1 MNNLKILFRFMK
13 GKKLL
18 YLGSLLSIGLATLFT
33 LLNPLVLRI
42 AIDNIIG
49 NQPLNLPDRL
59 IDIINSFGGRNFFL
73 DNLWIVGLVLIIF
86 TGFRGLFLY
95 FKGKWAAVAAE
106 SVAENMR
113 DSLYDHLQHLPFS
126 YHVKSETGDLIQ
138 RCTSDLETI
147 RRFLAIQFVEV
158 GRAIFMV
165 SIIAYVLFS
174 LNRKLAIVSMAVVP
188 LVFIFAVIF
197 FMKIKKA
204 FKLSDEA
211 EAEMST
217 VLQENLTGVRVV
229 RAFTRQQY
237 EVEKFDKKNKDHR
250 DLTYRLI
257 YLLAWYWGLS
267 DLICLLQIGAVLVL
281 GSYWAALGEITL
293 GTLVVFTTYEGML
306 LWPVRQMGRIL
317 TDMGKMF
324 VSLERISEILV
335 EPREE
340 LNETCLKPEIKG
352 GIKFDNVTFS
362 YDDNKPVL
370 NNISFEIKAGE
381 TLAILG
387 STGSGKS
394 TLVHLLAGLYDYQEG
409 SITIDDFEITE
420 LNKKWLRDKVGLIL
434 QEPFLY
440 ARSIK
445 ENIGIVADENSDS
458 KVFEAARTAAIHD
471 VILNFDEKYETF
483 VGERGASLSGG
494 QKQRVSIARTLVK
507 NPPVLIFDDSLSA
520 VDTETD
526 VAIREALNRRNK
538 DVTTI
543 IISHR
548 VTTLAEADKIIVM
561 EDGKIL
567 QRGTHSELIEKP
579 GMYRRVWEIQN
590 SLEEE
595 MVEEKKV
602 GLHNE

>member
-1 MNNLKILFRFMK
+1 MKNMKLLLKFMK

-18 YLGSLLSIGLATLFT
+18 YLGSLLSIGVATVFT
-33 LLNPLVLRI
+33 LLNPLVLRV

-49 NQPLNLPDRL
+49 GKEFEAAPWVIN
-59 IDIINSFGGRNFFL
+59 IINRFGGREFFL
-73 DNLWIVGLVLIIF
+73 ESLWILAILLVILTGL
-86 TGFRGLFLY
+86 RGLFLY

-106 SVAENMR
+106 SVAENIR
-113 DSLYDHLQHLPFS
+113 DTLYDHLQHLPFS

-147 RRFLAIQFVEV
+147 RRFLAMQLVEV

-165 SIIAYVLFS
+165 AIIAYVLFS
-174 LNRKLAIVSMAVVP
+174 LNFKLALISMAVVP
-188 LVFIFAVIF
+188 IVFFFAVIF

-229 RAFTRQQY
+229 RAFTRQKH
-237 EVEKFDKKNKDHR
+237 EVEKFDKKNLKHR

-267 DLICLLQIGAVLVL
+267 DLICMFQIGSVLVF
-281 GSYWAALGEITL
+281 GSYWAATGTITL

-324 VSLERISEILV
+324 VSLERIGEILA
-335 EPREE
+335 EEREE
-340 LNETCLKPEIKG
+340 LNEEGLKKEIKG
-352 GIKFDNVTFS
+352 KIEFEDVSFAYEGQEE
-362 YDDNKPVL
+362 VL
-370 NNISFEIKAGE
+370 KNISFEVEKGE

-394 TLVHLLAGLYDYQEG
+394 TLLYLLAGLYDYDQG
-409 SITIDDFEITE
+409 KINIDGHEITE
-420 LNKKWLRDKVGLIL
+420 YNKKYLRDQVGLVL
-434 QEPFLY
+434 QEPFLF
-440 ARSIK
+440 ARSMK
-445 ENIGIVADENSDS
+445 ENIGIAVEEADDA
-458 KVFEAARTAAIHD
+458 KIFEAARRAAIHD
-471 VILNFDEKYETF
+471 VILNFDEEYETF
-483 VGERGASLSGG
+483 VGERGVSLSGG
-494 QKQRVSIARTLVK
+494 QKQRVAIARTLIK
-507 NPPVLIFDDSLSA
+507 EPPILLFDDSLSA

-526 VAIREALNRRNK
+526 AAIRQELKERNK
-538 DVTTI
+538 NVTTI

-548 VTTLAEADKIIVM
+548 VTTLAEADKILVM
-561 EDGKIL
+561 EDGEIV
-567 QRGTHSELIEKP
+567 QRGTHQELIKRE
-579 GMYRRVWEIQN
+579 GMYKRVWKIQN
-590 SLEEE
+590 SLELE
-595 MVEEKKV
+595 MKNEREV
-602 GLHNE
+602 G

>member
-1 MNNLKILFRFMK
+1 MKNLKLLFKFMK

-18 YLGSLLSIGLATLFT
+18 YLGSILSIGLATVFT

-49 NQPLNLPDRL
+49 GQEFEAAPWL
-59 IDIINSFGGRNFFL
+59 INIINRFGGRDFFL
-73 DNLWIVGLVLIIF
+73 ESLWILAFILVIL
-86 TGFRGLFLY
+86 TALRGIFLY

-113 DSLYDHLQHLPFS
+113 DTLYDHLQHLPFS
-126 YHVKSETGDLIQ
+126 YHVSSETGDLIQ

-147 RRFLAIQFVEV
+147 RRFLAMQLVEV

-174 LNRKLAIVSMAVVP
+174 LNTKLALISMGVVP
-188 LVFIFAVIF
+188 VVFAFAVIF
-197 FMKIKKA
+197 FMKIKRA

-229 RAFTRQQY
+229 RAFTKQKH
-237 EVEKFDKKNKDHR
+237 EVEKFDKKNVKHR

-267 DLICLLQIGAVLVL
+267 DLICMFQIGAVLVF
-281 GSYWAALGEITL
+281 GSYWAANGTITL

-324 VSLERISEILV
+324 VSLERIGEILD
-335 EPREE
+335 EKKED
-340 LNETCLKPEIKG
+340 LNEEGISKKIEGEIE
-352 GIKFDNVTFS
+352 FNNVSFS
-362 YDDNKPVL
+362 YEENEEVL
-370 NNISFEIKAGE
+370 KNISFEVEAGE

-394 TLVHLLAGLYDYQEG
+394 TLLYLLAGLYDYNQG
-409 SITIDDFEITE
+409 SIKIDGREITE
-420 LNKKWLRDKVGLIL
+420 YNKKNLRDQLGLVL
-434 QEPFLY
+434 QEPFLF
-440 ARSIK
+440 ARSMK
-445 ENIGIVADENSDS
+445 ENIGIAVNDIDDS
-458 KVFEAARTAAIHD
+458 KIFEAARRAAIHD
-471 VILNFDEKYETF
+471 VILNFDDEYETF
-483 VGERGASLSGG
+483 VGERGVSLSGG
-494 QKQRVSIARTLVK
+494 QKQRVAIARTLLK
-507 NPPVLIFDDSLSA
+507 NPPILLFDDSLSA

-526 VAIREALNRRNK
+526 AAIRKELKERNK
-538 DVTTI
+538 NVTTI

-548 VTTLAEADKIIVM
+548 VTTLAEADKILVM
-561 EDGKIL
+561 EDGKIV
-567 QRGTHSELIEKP
+567 QQGTHQELLKRD
-579 GMYRRVWEIQN
+579 GMYKRVWEIQN
-590 SLEEE
+590 SLESEINF
-595 MVEEKKV
+595 EKEV
-602 GLHNE
+602 G